1 MDGESFDDFYRGTA
15 QRLVRYAF
23 AMCGDIGT
31 AQDLTQEAYV
41 RAWQRWDQVGQH
53 EHPEAWL
60 RLVVN
65 RLATDRWRWL
75 AVRRRTSVHMRQTEA
90 LPPPGDDGVVLVAAL
105 RRLPVAMRQ
114 VLVMHYLLDLP
125 ISRIAD
131 ELGIAVNTVKSRL
144 SRGRAG
150 LAAILGLNFQEVS
163 NG

>member
-1 MDGESFDDFYRGTA
+1 LDGDSFDDFYRGTA

-23 AMCGDIGT
+23 AMCGDLGT

-41 RAWQRWDQVGQH
+41 RAWQRWDQVSQY

-60 RLVVN
+60 RVVIN
-65 RLATDRWRWL
+65 RMVTDRWRWL
-75 AVRRRTSVHMRQTEA
+75 AVRRHSSVHMRPAEA
-90 LPPPGDDGVVLVAAL
+90 FAPPGDDSVVVVAAL
-105 RRLPVAMRQ
+105 RRLPVPMRQ

-125 ISRIAD
+125 VNRIAD

-144 SRGRAG
+144 SRGRVG
-150 LAAILGLNFQEVS
+150 LAEVLGQNFQEVS